1 MRKGSILAR
10 PSALCLALVFFSS
23 VPPLVAQDTPRR
35 WERRVEATRP
45 PVTIF
50 HATQVINLPTAE
62 TLSRGEWQ
70 FEIAHRFFPPVS
82 DGQEGFWGLDGPAF
96 MRLGLGYAFSQRGLV
111 TLARSNFLDNWDL
124 QAKVRVFESASGP
137 FPLHAAIQAGA
148 AWSTSVGER
157 DASDSGN
164 FQYYGQ
170 LVLNTRLGD
179 RFALGIVPSYLYN
192 VLLDSVDPVQ
202 DLYWGFY
209 GQLYLTEMMS
219 IMGEVNLGENRAE
232 LENDTGS
239 FGLELETG
247 GHFFK
252 VFLTNS
258 VRLNPSQ
265 FLVGSSYPFEPDE
278 WRLGFSITR
287 LLRF

>member
-1 MRKGSILAR
+1 VKVGSIAGPASITFGILVALF
-10 PSALCLALVFFSS
+10 SASDLG
-23 VPPLVAQDTPRR
+23 AQDTPRR
-35 WERRVEATRP
+35 FERRVEATRP
-45 PVTIF
+45 PLTIF
-50 HATQVINLPTAE
+50 HATQAINLPTTE

-82 DGQEGFWGLDGPAF
+82 DGQEGFWGFDGPAF
-96 MRLGLGYAFSQRGLV
+96 MRLGLGYAFSDRGML

-124 QAKVRVFESASGP
+124 QVKLSVFEHEGGP
-137 FPLHAAIQAGA
+137 FPVKAAVQGGA
-148 AWSTSVGER
+148 AWSTEVGDR

-170 LVLNTRLGD
+170 VVLNTRVGD
-179 RFALGIVPSYLYN
+179 RLALGFVPSYLYN
-192 VLLDSVDPVQ
+192 VLLDDQDPVQ

-209 GQLYLTEMMS
+209 GQLYLTDVLS
-219 IMGEVNLGENRAE
+219 VMGELNLGENRAE

-239 FGLELETG
+239 FGVELETG

-252 VFLTNS
+252 LFLTNS
-258 VRLNPSQ
+258 IRLNPSQ

-287 LLRF
+287 LLHF

>member
-1 MRKGSILAR
+1 MKAGSTAVRASITFGILVALL
-10 PSALCLALVFFSS
+10 SASS
-23 VPPLVAQDTPRR
+23 LGAQDTPRR
-35 WERRVEATRP
+35 FERRLEATRP
-45 PVTIF
+45 PLTIF
-50 HATQVINLPTAE
+50 HATQAINLPTTE

-96 MRLGLGYAFSQRGLV
+96 MRLGLGYAFSDRGML

-124 QAKVRVFESASGP
+124 QAKLSVFEHEEGP
-137 FPLHAAIQAGA
+137 FPFKAAVQGGA
-148 AWSTSVGER
+148 AWSTEVGDR
-157 DASDSGN
+157 NASDAGN

-170 LVLNTRLGD
+170 MVLNTRVGD
-179 RFALGIVPSYLYN
+179 RLALGFVPSYLYN
-192 VLLDSVDPVQ
+192 VLLDDQDPVQ

-209 GQLYLTEMMS
+209 GQLYLTDVLS
-219 IMGEVNLGENRAE
+219 VMGEWNLGENRAE

-239 FGLELETG
+239 FGVELERG

-258 VRLNPSQ
+258 IRLNPSQ

-287 LLRF
+287 LLHF